1 MISIEDLVDVED
13 ANIQEDD
20 WVLYKVF
27 KPMKVFGKE
36 LESLFD
42 IGIHKS
48 WKLEDIINNL
58 KDHIILLSD
67 SRDKLKNAYGDFM
80 FIDVDDNWYDN
91 IDIYKILIKINEDG
105 SIESKVDCGDDE
117 NIFSVY
123 YLNNDIINIM
133 ESTIR

>member
-1 MISIEDLVDVED
+1 MINIEDLVDVAD
-13 ANIQEDD
+13 ANISEDD
-20 WVLYKVF
+20 WELYKVF

-36 LESLFD
+36 LETLFD

-58 KDHIILLSD
+58 KEHVKVLSD
-67 SRDKLKNAYGDFM
+67 SRETLKNAYGDFM
-80 FIDVDDNWYDN
+80 FIDVDDEWYNN

-117 NIFSVY
+117 NTFSVY
-123 YLNNDIINIM
+123 FKDNDIINIM
-133 ESTIR
+133 ESNIR